1 MDMLDIHIENGS
13 LSQEEIDAYVA
24 YVREKYPTR
33 EIYAMD
39 IRLEGEEV
47 ALKYYFRPRFQHV
60 YRATDYLVKSLDV
73 LNDAKRAE
81 FADKVAHFID

>member
-1 MDMLDIHIENGS
+1 MLDIHIENGD
-13 LSQEEIDAYVA
+13 LPQEEIDAYVA
-24 YVREKYPTR
+24 HMRAKYPTR

-47 ALKYYFRPRFQHV
+47 ALKCYFRPRFQHV

-81 FADKVAHFID
+81 FADKVAHSVD